1 MTPAIRGIL
10 TTEDATAPTLD
21 ALESY
26 FDVDPARDAG
36 RPTESLHTKAAREP
50 VFLEADDPLHALY
63 SLLAPE
69 KPIPDDFYVQ
79 LAAAY
84 KLIVSVDEAPA
95 PMIAAQT
102 NVSVRTVH
110 GWVSEARK
118 RGYLPPAKKG
128 KAG

>member
-1 MTPAIRGIL
+1 MTAPIRSVL
-10 TTEDATAPTLD
+10 TIEDATAPTLD

-26 FDVDPARDAG
+26 FDVDPERAAG
-36 RPTESLHTKAAREP
+36 RPTESLHTKTAREP
-50 VFLEADDPLHALY
+50 VLMEADDPLHALY

-69 KPIPDDFYVQ
+69 KPIPDDFYAQ

-84 KLIVSVDEAPA
+84 KLVVSVDEAPA
-95 PMIAAQT
+95 PTIAAHT
-102 NVSVRTVH
+102 KVSVRTVH

-118 RGYLPPAKKG
+118 RGYLPPARKG